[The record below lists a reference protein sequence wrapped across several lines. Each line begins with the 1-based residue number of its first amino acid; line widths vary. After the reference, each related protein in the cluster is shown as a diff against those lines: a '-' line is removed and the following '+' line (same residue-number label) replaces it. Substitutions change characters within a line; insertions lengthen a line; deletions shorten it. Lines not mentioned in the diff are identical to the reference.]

1 MAAAGTSRE
10 DVSFYRAFGAVKV
23 RGVISRGAAE
33 RFRAEAMKLL
43 NAGPVSEL
51 DISGVNEQRPQV
63 WKSNPTLRA
72 LTMHLRIGA
81 AAQQL
86 AGVPLRLWHD
96 DIIAKPPKNEGPTR
110 PHQDVPLW
118 PLGEAGNSLS
128 AWVALQD
135 TSVEM
140 GCMTFALG
148 SQRWT
153 ALPKDVAH
161 GRQPDAAR
169 RWLHGLPE
177 IGWLPRLT
185 IPLQAGDCTFHHG
198 YAFHMAGPNTTDQW
212 RVAQRIA
219 MVDASAVYDPH
230 LPHPVIDGLGL
241 NPGDGLPDHAF
252 PLVADWAEA

>member
-96 DIIAKPPKNEGPTR
+96 DIIAKPPKNEGPRVRTR
-110 PHQDVPLW
+110 TCRCGRWARP
-118 PLGEAGNSLS
+118 GTRS
-128 AWVALQD
+128 APGWRCRTL
-135 TSVEM
+135 
-140 GCMTFALG
+140 
-148 SQRWT
+148 RW
-153 ALPKDVAH
+153 
-161 GRQPDAAR
+161 RWAA
-169 RWLHGLPE
+169 
-177 IGWLPRLT
+177 
-185 IPLQAGDCTFHHG
+185 
-198 YAFHMAGPNTTDQW
+198 
-212 RVAQRIA
+212 
-219 MVDASAVYDPH
+219 
-230 LPHPVIDGLGL
+230 
-241 NPGDGLPDHAF
+241 
-252 PLVADWAEA
+252 